1 MEQKLLQA
9 VVGILVALMA
19 WNFKT
24 VNDLQLQMTQ
34 IQTGHVTAD
43 SLHQLRRS
51 VDRLEFIL
59 EQQASEK

>member
-34 IQTGHVTAD
+34 VKTGHVT
-43 SLHQLRRS
+43 SETVHQLQRQ
-51 VDRLEFIL
+51 VDRLEIL
-59 EQQASEK
+59 LQSDAAEK

>member
-24 VNDLQLQMTQ
+24 VNDLQLKMAQV
-34 IQTGHVTAD
+34 QTGHVT
-43 SLHQLRRS
+43 SKTVHELQRQ
-51 VDRLEFIL
+51 VDRLEIL
-59 EQQASEK
+59 LQSDASEK

>member
-1 MEQKLLQA
+1 MEQKLMQA

-34 IQTGHVTAD
+34 VKTGHVTAD

-59 EQQASEK
+59 EQQAGEK

>member
-24 VNDLQLQMTQ
+24 VNDLQLQMAQ
-34 IQTGHVTAD
+34 VKTGHVT
-43 SLHQLRRS
+43 SETVHQLQRQ
-51 VDRLEFIL
+51 VDRLEIL
-59 EQQASEK
+59 LQSDASEK

>member
-24 VNDLQLQMTQ
+24 VNDLQLQMAQ
-34 IQTGHVTAD
+34 VQTGHVT
-43 SLHQLRRS
+43 SETVHTLQRQ
-51 VDRLEFIL
+51 VDRLEIL
-59 EQQASEK
+59 LQRDANQK

>member
-24 VNDLQLQMTQ
+24 VNDLQLKMAQV
-34 IQTGHVTAD
+34 QTGHVT
-43 SLHQLRRS
+43 SETVHQLQRQ
-51 VDRLEFIL
+51 VDRLEIL
-59 EQQASEK
+59 LQSDAAEK